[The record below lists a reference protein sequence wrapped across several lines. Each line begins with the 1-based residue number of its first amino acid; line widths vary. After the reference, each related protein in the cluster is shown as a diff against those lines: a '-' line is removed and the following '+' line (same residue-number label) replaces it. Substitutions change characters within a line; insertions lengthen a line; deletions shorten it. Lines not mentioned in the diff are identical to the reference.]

1 MNLNGRLEMMHM
13 ATISARLTA
22 LEQRPQSKIPVFRVR
37 FEDDSEQIAHGFE
50 LLRLTDAKIIHYD
63 SRQPCVAEVV
73 GLYAALNPCVEVM
86 ADG

>member
-1 MNLNGRLEMMHM
+1 M

-22 LEQRPQSKIPVFRVR
+22 LEQRPQNRIPR
-37 FEDDSEQIAHGFE
+37 FSVELVDGSMVEAHGFE

-63 SRQPCVAEVV
+63 SRQPCVAEVI
-73 GLYAALNPCVEVM
+73 GLYSALNPAVEVV